1 MAEVRTTDDVQDFL
15 NSSTF
20 GDDIENLNKD
30 ALLVISN
37 YLDLGLTIHTR
48 KSEMIRQIVKRT
60 KSEESPVP
68 KCNVESLKLEIKLR
82 ELALEEIKIERAFE
96 QQEKEK
102 QREFEQQLQFR
113 KMQEREKEM
122 QEREKERQHE
132 LRLAE
137 LQGRGGNTPPSDQF
151 DVTKFFR
158 VVPKFN
164 ESDVPK
170 FFLSFE
176 KIA

>member
-20 GDDIENLNKD
+20 EDDIENLNKD
-30 ALLVISN
+30 ALLIISN

-82 ELALEEIKIERAFE
+82 EIALEEMEIEKDF
-96 QQEKEK
+96 QQLKMEKEREEKEK
-102 QREFEQQLQFR
+102 EREFEQQLQLR
-113 KMQEREKEM
+113 KM